1 MLETMTRNRKNL
13 NSGKEILLATKKLY
27 GKSTVFDD
35 LMRLMLLQNS
45 QSFLGNN
52 VVKNVQVYK
61 F

>member
-35 LMRLMLLQNS
+35 LMRLMLLYNS